1 MSYLA
6 FLKYMF
12 HSINSLI
19 SLFGCSKFSYLQT
32 MFALPVFELSFYM
45 LVDTV
50 IIKEGAKNGFIS
62 DT

>member
-1 MSYLA
+1 
-6 FLKYMF
+6 MF
-12 HSINSLI
+12 HSINSSI
-19 SLFGCSKFSYLQT
+19 SLSGCSKFSYLQI
-32 MFALPVFELSFYM
+32 MSALPVSELSFYM